1 MGGVSVS
8 NSNPAPL
15 LSTGPINV
23 SAIRSAQLQS
33 KGGGHVNTK
42 SKETQGDRGERGEPG
57 LSLTKVQAITAAHRW
72 SMEANCQHK
81 VKSIEEQLIYFGAP
95 QRSPASEIKRSTEDK
110 VEVYL
115 CA

>member
-1 MGGVSVS
+1 MCQ
-8 NSNPAPL
+8 
-15 LSTGPINV
+15 TPILPHY
-23 SAIRSAQLQS
+23 SAQVPLTYRPS
-33 KGGGHVNTK
+33 DLHSCRARGGGGHVNTK